1 MFGRAGDPLP
11 SRCRQLLADFR
22 AKAGIR
28 VKAVRDRDSRDG
40 SRKEFNDGMRIDYA
54 DPDFDMLAGARRL
67 ALSGTRSPLGK
78 AAMDKQEWRWWRG
91 NCPEAVVLRDQL
103 CKDRFCKDMD
113 PKYACMGTE
122 LGALPYTAEPA
133 DAAKARGGAAPAAQG
148 AAVSQPADVQKK
160 PFATEKLKEGAE
172 KLRKFLKF

>member
-22 AKAGIR
+22 AKAGIQ

-40 SRKEFNDGMRIDYA
+40 LRKEFNDGMRIDYDA
-54 DPDFDMLAGARRL
+54 DSDFDVLAGARRL
-67 ALSGTRSPLGK
+67 DLSGTRSPLCK

-91 NCPEAVVLRDQL
+91 NCPEAVALRDQL

-122 LGALPYTAEPA
+122 LGGLPYTAEPA
-133 DAAKARGGAAPAAQG
+133 DAAKARRGGDTPAAQG
-148 AAVSQPADVQKK
+148 AAASPPADV
-160 PFATEKLKEGAE
+160 
-172 KLRKFLKF
+172 